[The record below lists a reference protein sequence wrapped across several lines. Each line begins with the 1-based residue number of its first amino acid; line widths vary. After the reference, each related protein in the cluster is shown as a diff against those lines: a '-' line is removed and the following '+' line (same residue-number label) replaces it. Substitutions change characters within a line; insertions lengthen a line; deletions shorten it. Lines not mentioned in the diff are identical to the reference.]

1 MADDY
6 PAKELEPREPSVE
19 DLRDLCRELNQ
30 RGAKYI
36 VIGGFA
42 MRALNYVRSTMD
54 IDLLVAGDAEN
65 EQKVLAALAT
75 LPDKAA
81 REIQPGEL
89 QRYSVIR
96 VCDEIVVD
104 LTCTA
109 GGVGYTEA
117 AKDIYVREVDGVP
130 IPFASA
136 RLLWRTKAR
145 SRREKDAADML
156 FLRQWFAERNE
167 TPPE

>member
-54 IDLLVAGDAEN
+54 IDLLVADDAEN

-104 LTCTA
+104 LMRTA
-109 GGVGYTEA
+109 GGVSYTDA
-117 AKDIYVREVDGVP
+117 AKDVCVREIDGVP
-130 IPFASA
+130 VTFASA
-136 RLLWRTKAR
+136 RLLWRMKAR